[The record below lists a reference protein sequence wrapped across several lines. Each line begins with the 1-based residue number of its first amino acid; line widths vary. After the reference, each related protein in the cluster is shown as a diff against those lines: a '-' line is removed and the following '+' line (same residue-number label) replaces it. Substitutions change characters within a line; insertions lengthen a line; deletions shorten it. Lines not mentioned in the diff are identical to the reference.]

1 MKKLLSVV
9 LFAVT
14 LCSMS
19 AGFSVMAQATETSSV
34 NSADIGKNKSSGD
47 YNYVLLNDGTVEIT
61 YYRGNETNLS
71 IPSTIDGY
79 TVTSLG
85 VHSFNNGNFESVTIP
100 DTITKLD
107 YGVFS
112 NCSNLTDITLP
123 DSITAMS
130 DSVFSDTAYFND
142 KKNWEGDLLYVGN
155 YLVEAEPS
163 ISGECVI
170 KDGTTMI
177 SAHIPTVYNLEDAPA
192 LTSLTIPSSVKY
204 INKDSFVLCS
214 RIEKINIENNKYF
227 HLVDGVMFETNDNTL
242 IKYPSLSENS
252 SYTIPDGTTSI
263 GASAFMYSSNLTSIA
278 IPNSVKRID
287 DYAFNWCES
296 LTDIAIPDS
305 VTSIGGHAFSKCRG
319 LTNIAIP
326 DSVTLID
333 EGAFSY
339 CRNLTTVVIP
349 ESITSISM
357 YAFTECS
364 NLPNITIPDSVT
376 SIGEEAFG
384 GCLSFTDI
392 TLPKS
397 ITSISEGLFSYCFKL
412 KSINIPE
419 GVTSIGESAFEGCEE
434 LTEITIPESVTAIE
448 AHTFTECSSLEN
460 ITIPK
465 SVTSI
470 DNWAFDE
477 CESLSKIT
485 IMNPDCE
492 ISALDGLGQPEKI
505 YGYKGSDAESYAEEN
520 DIKFVPISAVNEIGY
535 AVPQII
541 AVAFGVLG
549 IIGVILLI
557 VHIKKA

>member
-1 MKKLLSVV
+1 M
-9 LFAVT
+9 
-14 LCSMS
+14 
-19 AGFSVMAQATETSSV
+19 
-34 NSADIGKNKSSGD
+34 
-47 YNYVLLNDGTVEIT
+47 
-61 YYRGNETNLS
+61 
-71 IPSTIDGY
+71 
-79 TVTSLG
+79 
-85 VHSFNNGNFESVTIP
+85 HSFNNGNFESVTIP

-142 KKNWEGDLLYVGN
+142 KKNWEGDLLYIGN

-305 VTSIGGHAFSKCRG
+305 VT
-319 LTNIAIP
+319 
-326 DSVTLID
+326 LI
-333 EGAFSY
+333 EECAFSY
-339 CRNLTTVVIP
+339 CSNLTTVVIP

-364 NLPNITIPDSVT
+364 NLPNITLPQKALPVSVR
-376 SIGEEAFG
+376 A
-384 GCLSFTDI
+384 CL
-392 TLPKS
+392 
-397 ITSISEGLFSYCFKL
+397 
-412 KSINIPE
+412 
-419 GVTSIGESAFEGCEE
+419 
-434 LTEITIPESVTAIE
+434 AI
-448 AHTFTECSSLEN
+448 ASS
-460 ITIPK
+460 
-465 SVTSI
+465 
-470 DNWAFDE
+470 
-477 CESLSKIT
+477 
-485 IMNPDCE
+485 
-492 ISALDGLGQPEKI
+492 
-505 YGYKGSDAESYAEEN
+505 
-520 DIKFVPISAVNEIGY
+520 
-535 AVPQII
+535 
-541 AVAFGVLG
+541 
-549 IIGVILLI
+549 
-557 VHIKKA
+557 